1 MHQGTCDNALTG
13 ERLDEDEVM
22 GDLGEYTSIVRI
34 HSSKTTKTV
43 RIVEVDLVRTNS
55 VSWSEY

>member
-34 HSSKTTKTV
+34 YSSKTTKTV
-43 RIVEVDLVRTNS
+43 RIVEVDLVGTNS

>member
-34 HSSKTTKTV
+34 YSSKTTKTV